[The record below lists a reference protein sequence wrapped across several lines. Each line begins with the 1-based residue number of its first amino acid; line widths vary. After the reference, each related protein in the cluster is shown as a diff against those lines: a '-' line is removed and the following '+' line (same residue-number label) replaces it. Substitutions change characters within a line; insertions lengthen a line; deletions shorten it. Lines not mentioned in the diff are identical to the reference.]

1 MENREMYAFVKE
13 LDSNNAINEI
23 GIALDLIRNAYRRCT
38 NLNIHQVEKIEA
50 LALDHAEDITKL
62 YLALGN
68 ARATK
73 SRAQIGEED

>member
-23 GIALDLIRNAYRRCT
+23 GISLDLIRNAYRRCT
-38 NLNIHQVEKIEA
+38 NLNIHQVEKIED

>member
-13 LDSNNAINEI
+13 LDANNAINEI
-23 GIALDLIRNAYRRCT
+23 GIALDLIRNAYKRCT
-38 NLNIHQVEKIEA
+38 NLNIHQVEKIEH
-50 LALDHAEDITKL
+50 LALDRAEEITKL

-68 ARATK
+68 ARATR